1 MKKTLILL
9 LLLVSATFA
18 NAQKVGIK
26 TNLLYDAT
34 ASVNLGLEFGLAPKW
49 TLDISGDY
57 NGWSIHDHKW
67 KHWFV
72 QPEARYWFCNRFQG
86 SFFAFHAIGG
96 QYNFGN
102 LPGGFKFLGSDFRNL
117 NDHRYQ
123 GWGAGGGVGYGY
135 ACVLSKHWNLEFE
148 IAVGAVYTKYD
159 IYDLESSSRK
169 LGNDHHI
176 YYGPT
181 KLAISLE
188 YLF

>member
-1 MKKTLILL
+1 MKKTLIF
-9 LLLVSATFA
+9 LLVVFAATFA

-34 ASVNLGLEFGLAPKW
+34 ASANLGLEFGLAPKW
-49 TLDISGDY
+49 TLDISGNY
-57 NGWSIHDHKW
+57 NAWPINDHKW

-72 QPEARYWFCNRFQG
+72 QPEARYWLCNRFQG
-86 SFFAFHAIGG
+86 HFFALHAIGG

-102 LPGGFKFLGSDFRNL
+102 LPGGFKFLGSDFRKL

-123 GWGAGGGVGYGY
+123 GWGAGGGIGYGY
-135 ACVLSKHWNLEFE
+135 AWVLGKHWNFEAE
-148 IAVGAVYTKYD
+148 IAIGAIYTKYD
-159 IYDLESSSRK
+159 IYDCESCSRK
-169 LGNDHHI
+169 IGNGDHV

-181 KLAISLE
+181 KLALSFE